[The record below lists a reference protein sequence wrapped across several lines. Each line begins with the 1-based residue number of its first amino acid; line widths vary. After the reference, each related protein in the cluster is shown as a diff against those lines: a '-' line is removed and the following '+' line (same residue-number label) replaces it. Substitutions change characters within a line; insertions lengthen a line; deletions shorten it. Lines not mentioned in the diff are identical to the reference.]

1 MALYDPNLHFFLADI
16 DELPVEIRG
25 TRLMYVNNKIKYAI
39 CGVSDNTWKEY
50 LNENKSFGLQELTED
65 EAIKGASLWAEVRT
79 HTSEWTDDGNGNSQK
94 IKREISDDER
104 AVTVSL
110 MKKLAKKLVEYGI
123 TKLGDS
129 HATYNSA
136 LLTSID
142 NCTTMEEI
150 NIIYEDYLGD
160 ELPSTQAKA
169 LNKYDSDGNRT
180 YSAGRVTPSFL

>member
-1 MALYDPNLHFFLADI
+1 MARYDPNLIFFIHDVE
-16 DELPVEIRG
+16 DLPVEVRG
-25 TRLMYVNNKIKYAI
+25 HRLMYVNNKIKYAI
-39 CGVSDNTWKEY
+39 CGVTQETIDEY
-50 LNENKSFGLQELTED
+50 MNGWSLDKISEN
-65 EAIKGASLWAEVRT
+65 EAIKGGQLWAEVRT

-104 AVTVSL
+104 AVTISL